1 MARRLNRKRSD
12 NPSRPVEIAAPAR
25 AAALPPTNIVITL
38 IKAAILVALGIYI
51 YYPSLYGL
59 YLWDDDFLL
68 QNNPVV
74 HDPNGLFYIWTDPEH
89 ALIDF
94 FPLTVSVEWLIWQ
107 TFWNPFTMAND
118 PQFWQMTFYFHI
130 TSLILHIID
139 GMMIWYLFRAMG
151 IRLAWLG
158 ALIFVTHPVLVE
170 SVSWMAELKN
180 TIAMP
185 TFILAVLAWLHFER
199 TRRLEYYVLAFLFYL
214 VSMLTKTSGVMFP
227 VIILLYDWWK
237 HPETNFVTLLLE
249 EIVHGFYAAWA
260 LVNFD
265 FRRFRNESSQL
276 RWTFVPTI
284 PFFIVAVA
292 DAYFLIIYLRHG
304 VGEQFIPGLLGGP
317 TILGSAIGR
326 TACAGMSLIFY
337 FSKCVLPYNLLPIY
351 PQWEVNHPAFTLEFI
366 LKFLPWPVMAFGFW
380 WLWNRRQQPWARTAF
395 FGFGFFF
402 LNLLPFVGWR
412 PISFMRFGWVMDHF
426 LYVPILGLIGLAAA
440 AAGDL
445 YDRIPRTTTALRIVT
460 ISAAVALVAVFTQ
473 GSHSYA
479 GEFVDRLTYWTYE
492 CEHNWV
498 AWPAHNNRGN
508 QLLDNAAVAEHKGF
522 HAEASELFA
531 ESKKEFQIALL
542 LNPVYTEAHNNL
554 GYILSREGDF
564 KDAEA
569 EFRTALGYTP
579 DFESAQLNLKN
590 VLQLETLQSYNK
602 QGVDLVQ
609 QGKYKDAEAIFRQIL
624 QYQPD
629 NLAVQQNLSH
639 VLELET
645 TPAPTPVPAPEPKPT
660 AHKSR

>member
-1 MARRLNRKRSD
+1 MTPLQ
-12 NPSRPVEIAAPAR
+12 
-25 AAALPPTNIVITL
+25 
-38 IKAAILVALGIYI
+38 AAILIGKVLLLITLGIYI

-59 YLWDDDFLL
+59 YLWDDDFLI

-74 HDPNGLFYIWTDPEH
+74 HDPNGLWYIWTDPEH

-107 TFWNPFTMAND
+107 VFFDPNVHD
-118 PQFWQMTFYFHI
+118 PQFLQMTFYFHI
-130 TSLILHIID
+130 TSLILHLID
-139 GMMIWYLFRAMG
+139 GMMIWYLFRKMG

-158 ALIFVTHPVLVE
+158 ALLFVTHPAIVE

-185 TFILAVLAWLHFER
+185 TFILAVIAWINFDR
-199 TRRLEYYVLAFLFYL
+199 TRRWEYYIAAFVLYL
-214 VSMLTKTSGVMFP
+214 ISMLTKTSCVMFP
-227 VIILLYDWWK
+227 VIILLYAWWK
-237 HPETNFVTLLLE
+237 HGRIGFWDNIKSSSDFWDRAGDAFQEQWQNFL
-249 EIVHGFYAAWA
+249 
-260 LVNFD
+260 
-265 FRRFRNESSQL
+265 
-276 RWTFVPTI
+276 PTI

-317 TILGSAIGR
+317 TLVGSAIGR

-337 FSKCVLPYNLLPIY
+337 FSKCVLPADLLPIY

-380 WLWNRRQQPWARTAF
+380 WLLKRREQPWARVAI

-412 PISFMRFGWVMDHF
+412 AISFMRFGWVMDHF

-440 AAGDL
+440 AAGNI
-445 YDRIPRTTTALRIVT
+445 YDRIPRTATAWRIAAV
-460 ISAAVALVAVFTQ
+460 SAVVALVAIFTQ
-473 GSHSYA
+473 GSHLYA
-479 GEFVDRLTYWTYE
+479 EVFVDRLAYWTY
-492 CEHNWV
+492 CADHNWM

-508 QLLDNAAVAEHKGF
+508 QLLDNATVAQRKGYV
-522 HAEASELFA
+522 AEASSLYA
-531 ESKKEFQIALL
+531 ESKKEFQIALQ

-554 GYILSREGDF
+554 GYILTGEGHYPE
-564 KDAEA
+564 AEK
-569 EFRTALGYTP
+569 EFRTALYYTP
-579 DFESAQLNLKN
+579 DFESAQLNLAH
-590 VLQLETLQSYNK
+590 VQQLENAKAHFDNGNALAS
-602 QGVDLVQ
+602 QGH
-609 QGKYKDAEAIFRQIL
+609 YKEAEAEFRTSL

-629 NLAVQQNLSH
+629 NPVVEQNLSH
-639 VLELET
+639 VMELEAA
-645 TPAPTPVPAPEPKPT
+645 PAPVPSPAPNPSP
-660 AHKSR
+660 HKSR